1 MDTTLVLA
9 MSILLQF
16 VAAFLAI
23 RLVPLTGKR
32 TAWILIATA
41 ILLMAFR
48 RCITLINLIFEDW
61 LPVIPVDAEWVALII
76 SILMVSGIASIA
88 PLFYTAK
95 KTAKALRE
103 SQERFRSFF
112 DHSGAGMYTY
122 RPDGVILQANPA
134 LCRLLGYSETELL
147 TMSVVDITVLE
158 EQELTRRRLGET
170 QSKLKEPCDFEK
182 RYLCKDGS
190 TITGHFTGKWVFDD
204 HGMAAYAVALV
215 QDITEQKQ
223 AEQAVV
229 RERSFLQTVIDGVM
243 DPIMVIGLDHQVI
256 LANRATQDY
265 LPKGSPSAATLCCH
279 QICYQSDSPCRPED
293 HSCPLVEVS
302 QTGKQVKMMYRHGRG
317 VSEKQI
323 YEIKVS
329 PLLNDNG
336 TIMGIIETSRDITDI
351 LRSKKQLNEKEKRL
365 SYISTHDPLTELPNR
380 GLLLGR
386 LQHAMSKACSSGL
399 QTALLLLD
407 LDRFKNIN
415 DSLGHEIGDQVLRE
429 VAKRLKHSI
438 RDTDML
444 ARLGGDEF
452 HILLEEI
459 EDVADIGA
467 IAKNILTILTAPI
480 NVGTHEFFITA
491 SIGISLV
498 PTDTKDA
505 KRLLTCA
512 EVAMYRTKEQGGNNY
527 QFYTPDM
534 NARTHELL
542 QLESCLR
549 KAVEQDQ
556 LVLHYQP
563 QLDLASG
570 DLIGCEALLRWQH
583 PEMGMI
589 SPCDFI
595 PLAEKTGLIVMI
607 GEWVLRTACA
617 QNKTWQQSGRPP
629 IRVAVNISVRQ
640 FREPGFLEMVER
652 VLDETGLDPEWVEL
666 EITESLIMENI
677 GEAIMILNKLKDR
690 GVHLAID
697 DFGTGYSSLSYL
709 KRFPLTHLKI
719 DQSFVRDITTDEND
733 AAITISIIAL
743 ARSMGLNVIA
753 EGVETE
759 EQLHFL
765 KQNDCEQGQGYLFS
779 RPIPAEEF
787 THFYDNSVTVG
798 RQLSADAPRAI
809 CAAMGLN

>member
-1 MDTTLVLA
+1 MDTILVLA
-9 MSILLQF
+9 ISIILQF
-16 VAAFLAI
+16 AAAFFAI
-23 RLVPLTGKR
+23 RLVPITGRR
-32 TAWILIATA
+32 TAWVLIATA
-41 ILLMAFR
+41 ILFMAIR
-48 RCITLINLIFEDW
+48 RCITLINLISEDW
-61 LPVIPVDAEWVALII
+61 LAVLPLDPEWVALII
-76 SILMVSGIASIA
+76 SILMLSGIASIA
-88 PLFYTAK
+88 PLFHNAK
-95 KTAKALRE
+95 NTAKALRE

-112 DHSGAGMYTY
+112 NHSGAGMYTY
-122 RPDGVILQANPA
+122 SPDGTILQANPA
-134 LCRLLGYSETELL
+134 LCRLLGYSEAELL
-147 TMSVVDITVLE
+147 TMSVVDITIHE
-158 EQELTRRRLGET
+158 EQELTRRRLGDA
-170 QSKLKEPCDFEK
+170 QSKQEDACDFEK

-190 TITGHFTGKWVFDD
+190 TIIGHFTGKWVFDD
-204 HGMAAYAVALV
+204 HGMPVYAVALI

-223 AEQAVV
+223 AEQAVAK
-229 RERSFLQTVIDGVM
+229 ERSFLQAVIDGVM
-243 DPIMVIGLDHQVI
+243 DPIMVIGLDYRVI
-256 LANRATQDY
+256 LANKATQDC
-265 LPKGSPSAATLCCH
+265 LPKGSPAAATLCCH
-279 QICYQSDSPCRPED
+279 QICYQTDSPCCPED
-293 HSCPLVEVS
+293 HPCPLVEIR
-302 QTGKQVKMMYRHGRG
+302 QTGKQVKMMYRDGRG
-317 VSEKQI
+317 VSEKRI
-323 YEIKVS
+323 FEIKAS
-329 PLLNDNG
+329 PLLNDDG
-336 TIMGIIETSRDITDI
+336 TILGIIETSRDVTDI
-351 LRSKKQLNEKEKRL
+351 LRSKKQLNDKEKRL
-365 SYISTHDPLTELPNR
+365 SYISTHDPLTKLPNR
-380 GLLLGR
+380 GLLLDR
-386 LQHAMSKACSSGL
+386 LQHAMSKAFRSGS

-438 RDTDML
+438 RDTDTL

-452 HILLEEI
+452 HIILEEI

-467 IAKNILTILTAPI
+467 IARNILNILSSAI
-480 NVGTHEFFITA
+480 NVGNHEFFITA

-542 QLESCLR
+542 LLESCLR
-549 KAVEQDQ
+549 KAIEQDQ

-570 DLIGCEALLRWQH
+570 DLIGSEALLRWQH

-589 SPCDFI
+589 SPGDFI
-595 PLAEKTGLIVMI
+595 PLAEKTGLIVII
-607 GEWVLRTACA
+607 GEWVLRSACA
-617 QNKTWQQSGRPP
+617 QNKAWQQAGRTP
-629 IRVAVNISVRQ
+629 IRVAVNISARQ
-640 FREPGFLEMVER
+640 FREPGFFEMVER

-666 EITESLIMENI
+666 EITESLIMENV
-677 GEAIMILNKLKDR
+677 GDAIMTLNKLKER

-743 ARSMGLNVIA
+743 ARSMGLKVIA

-779 RPIPAEEF
+779 RPIPADKF
-787 THFYDNSVTVG
+787 TNFFVS
-798 RQLSADAPRAI
+798 
-809 CAAMGLN
+809 